1 MDVSFLLRTGTV
13 RSGIGSALDCFSWR
27 RVKTLLAFATKL
39 FEINLKRNLSLV
51 QVSRDP
57 RLPVLNLRNPFHSN
71 LFLALAQPLC

>member
-39 FEINLKRNLSLV
+39 FEISHV
-51 QVSRDP
+51 YMYVCECVYIY
-57 RLPVLNLRNPFHSN
+57 RLPV
-71 LFLALAQPLC
+71 